1 MFKLTKKL
9 LNAGTFNKY
18 QQKTNFFLI
27 RKALERYERFSIPKS
42 EFVDVCK
49 QHGVSEEE
57 ASKLSDSFDKSGVFI
72 QDNDNII
79 IKPNI
84 VYKKLFQATE
94 TDQQQIS
101 KIKLEI
107 EEIEGKLSEL
117 DVIKEPLDS
126 KARRIVSGLACTTTI
141 YLTTVSPFKK
151 KNYLI
156 FSKWEF
162 L

>member
-84 VYKKLFQATE
+84 
-94 TDQQQIS
+94 
-101 KIKLEI
+101 
-107 EEIEGKLSEL
+107 
-117 DVIKEPLDS
+117 
-126 KARRIVSGLACTTTI
+126 SGTSVHQNRLP
-141 YLTTVSPFKK
+141 S
-151 KNYLI
+151 
-156 FSKWEF
+156 
-162 L
+162 